1 MGGHEFA
8 VLAAEG
14 FAETDRR
21 VAAKVREPFSFLF
34 THVIV
39 VGQPGAAHR
48 RPPLFGTDSG
58 RVGVADSVANVVVI
72 TDRIEGLA
80 FGIVGAALEQLR
92 VEDLLLDVGVHVELV
107 GERAPHAFEGALV
120 DRSLRLQIVQLRE
133 LVTEPVMVGEDQ
145 HGDVSS
151 HCDSPP
157 SLSASPFGRLD
168 RRCQTRRQLATP
180 SKSPVDVCA
189 GVAAYGRAVTITYD
203 ETLRERFRVNLAS
216 HDRRTMTDPTKRH
229 AAVAV
234 VVVDSNVGEDRV
246 DPAPVDDWIAG
257 RPMEAGLDGRMV
269 GVSGGGAFLLCRR
282 ASRLS
287 SHAAQWALPGGR
299 LDPGETPVDAA
310 LRELDEEVGIR
321 LPGSMVLGMLDDY
334 PTRSGYVITPVVIWG
349 GGKLDPR
356 PAPDEVVAVY
366 RVGLHQLQRDDSPRF
381 ITIPES
387 PHPVVQIPLGND
399 LIHAPT
405 GAVLLQLRW
414 LCLEG
419 RHDPVD
425 ELEQPV
431 FAWK

>member
-1 MGGHEFA
+1 MPSTCYPGP
-8 VLAAEG
+8 AA
-14 FAETDRR
+14 
-21 VAAKVREPFSFLF
+21 S
-34 THVIV
+34 
-39 VGQPGAAHR
+39 
-48 RPPLFGTDSG
+48 
-58 RVGVADSVANVVVI
+58 
-72 TDRIEGLA
+72 
-80 FGIVGAALEQLR
+80 
-92 VEDLLLDVGVHVELV
+92 
-107 GERAPHAFEGALV
+107 
-120 DRSLRLQIVQLRE
+120 
-133 LVTEPVMVGEDQ
+133 
-145 HGDVSS
+145 
-151 HCDSPP
+151 
-157 SLSASPFGRLD
+157 
-168 RRCQTRRQLATP
+168 
-180 SKSPVDVCA
+180 
-189 GVAAYGRAVTITYD
+189 YGRAVTIAYD
-203 ETLRERFRVNLAS
+203 QTLRERIGTNLAG
-216 HDRRTMTDPTKRH
+216 HDRRIVTDPTKRH

-234 VVVDSNVGEDRV
+234 VVVDSEVGEDRV

-269 GVSGGGAFLLCRR
+269 DVSGGAAFLLCRR
-282 ASRLS
+282 ASRLT

-299 LDPGETPVDAA
+299 LDPGETPIDAA

-321 LPGSMVLGMLDDY
+321 LPDSAVLGMLDDY

-366 RVGLHQLQRDDSPRF
+366 RVGLHQLRRDDSPRF

-414 LCLEG
+414 LCLDG